1 MIKKTM
7 KKIDSKKRKEYLDQK
22 NFAELVIKL
31 YKTTFKKKLRSEKKI
46 ISSKYRIKCN
56 KMLRSSK

>member
-1 MIKKTM
+1 M
-7 KKIDSKKRKEYLDQK
+7 KKIDPKKRKEYLDQK
-22 NFAELVIKL
+22 NFAELDVKL
-31 YKTTFKKKLRSEKKI
+31 YKTTFKKKRRSEKKI